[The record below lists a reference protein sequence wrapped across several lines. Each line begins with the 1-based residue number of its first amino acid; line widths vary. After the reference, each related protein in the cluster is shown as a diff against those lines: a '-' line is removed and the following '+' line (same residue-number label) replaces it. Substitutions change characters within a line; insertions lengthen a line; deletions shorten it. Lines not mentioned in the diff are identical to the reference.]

1 MQVWIQNYNP
11 LGNSVLSTAVAA
23 LPVTLLFYLLAVR
36 RLAAHWSAVWAF
48 ACGVVVALVV
58 FRMPAGMLAAAVG
71 HGFVYAALR
80 IAWILV
86 AAVFIYDL
94 TVESGHFETI
104 KASIGGITDDRRLQ
118 ALLIALAF
126 GAVLEGAGG
135 GGAPVAVC
143 GAMMIGLG
151 FKPFETAVMCLLA
164 NTAPVAFGGMGNPVR
179 TLVAVTGLAE
189 PDLAAMTGRIVF
201 LTALILPL
209 WLVRTMTGW
218 RNTLRVWP
226 GLAVCGIAFAGTQLF
241 WSNCIDG
248 TLVNVVGGMF
258 TLLLCAVFFR
268 FWQPAPIWRYPEDP
282 PVAEL
287 ARNRHTTRQVL
298 HAWSPFL
305 LLAVFVVLWGLPSV
319 KHLLESTDY
328 RMPAPGLHNMVLRT
342 PPIVPRN
349 HPEPAIMELAWLSTI
364 GTGTFLAGLL
374 AGPILGLSL
383 GRTLRVFGRT
393 NWRLRYSL
401 LAIVAMI
408 CLGFV
413 TRYCGMDAILGLA
426 MTNTG
431 WLYPMFGTLIGWL
444 GTAMSGTDAG
454 SNALFGSLQ
463 VITANKL
470 GLSPVLMAAAN
481 TAGGVMGKMIGA
493 QSVIVACVAT
503 GLEGKEGDVFRAV
516 VKHSIALTLLVGLIV
531 MFFAYAAP
539 GLVPNGHKWW

>member
-1 MQVWIQNYNP
+1 MQGWIQNYNP
-11 LGNSVLSTAVAA
+11 LGNSALSTAVAA
-23 LPVTLLFYLLAVR
+23 LPVTLMFYLLAVR

-58 FRMPAGMLAAAVG
+58 FRMPPGMLAAAVG

-218 RNTLRVWP
+218 RDTLRVWP

-305 LLAVFVVLWGLPSV
+305 LLAVFVVLWGLPGV

-328 RMPAPGLHNMVLRT
+328 KMPAPGLHNMVLRT
-342 PPIVPRN
+342 PPIVPKN

-374 AGPILGLSL
+374 AGPILGLSF

-401 LAIVAMI
+401 LAIAAMI

>member
-1 MQVWIQNYNP
+1 MQVWTQNYNP
-11 LGNSVLSTAVAA
+11 LGNAVLSTAVAA
-23 LPVTLLFYLLAVR
+23 LPVTLMFYLLAVR
-36 RLAAHWSAVWAF
+36 RLAAHWAAVWAF
-48 ACGVVVALVV
+48 ACGAVLALAV
-58 FRMPAGMLAAAVG
+58 FRMPALMLAAAVG
-71 HGFVYAALR
+71 HGFVYAAIR
-80 IAWILV
+80 IGWILV
-86 AAVFIYDL
+86 AAVFVYDL

-104 KASIGGITDDRRLQ
+104 KVSIGGITDDRRLQ

-189 PDLAAMTGRIVF
+189 PDLAAMTGRIVSI
-201 LTALILPL
+201 TALILPL

-226 GLAVCGIAFAGTQLF
+226 GLAVCGIAFAGVQLF
-241 WSNCIDG
+241 WSNYIDG
-248 TLVNVVGGMF
+248 TLVNVIGGMF

-268 FWQPAPIWRYPEDP
+268 FWQPKPIWRYPEDP

-287 ARNRHTTRQVL
+287 ARSRHTTRQVL
-298 HAWSPFL
+298 HAWSPFM
-305 LLAVFVVLWGLPSV
+305 LLAVFVVVWGLPPV

-328 RMPAPGLHNMVLRT
+328 KTPVPGLHQMVLRT
-342 PPIVPRN
+342 PPVVAKN
-349 HPEPAIMELAWLSTI
+349 HAEPAIMELAWLSTI

-374 AGPILGLSL
+374 AGPILGLSF

-401 LAIVAMI
+401 LAISAMI
-408 CLGFV
+408 SLGFV

-426 MTNTG
+426 LTNTG
-431 WLYPMFGTLIGWL
+431 WCYPLFGTLIGWL

-470 GLSPVLMAAAN
+470 GLNPVLMAAAN

-493 QSVIVACVAT
+493 QSIIVACVAT

-516 VKHSIALTLLVGLIV
+516 LKHSIALALLIGLIV

-539 GLVPNGHKWW
+539 GWVPNGHKWW